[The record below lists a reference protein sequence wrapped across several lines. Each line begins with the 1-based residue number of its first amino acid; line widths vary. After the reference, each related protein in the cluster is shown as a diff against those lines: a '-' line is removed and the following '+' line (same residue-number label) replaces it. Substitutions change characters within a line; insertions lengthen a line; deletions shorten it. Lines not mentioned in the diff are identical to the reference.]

1 MPIFTPPL
9 GDAVDFA
16 IETFT
21 APLGDATNF
30 EIGAGPT
37 IDTQPQADVVLINGD
52 PARASAS
59 YTIAAT
65 TSGGTLVYDWELET
79 SVGGGVYANVADG
92 SGADWSG
99 ATTTN
104 LTATFTAK
112 TLTGRRVRCN
122 VSDDNG
128 TTTSSTA
135 LLTVYTGPVLSAS
148 SGVTNG
154 SGVNVIT
161 ITSDYPNTA
170 PGEYTVTTAT
180 SSGVSKSVSQVF
192 QP

>member
-1 MPIFTPPL
+1 MPIFTPPA

-16 IETFT
+16 LATFT
-21 APLGDATNF
+21 APTGDATNF
-30 EIGAGPT
+30 EIGEGPT
-37 IDTQPQADVVLINGD
+37 IDTQPVADTVLIAGD
-52 PARASAS
+52 PTRASAS
-59 YTIAAT
+59 FTIAAT

-79 SVGGGVYANVADG
+79 SVGGGVYANVANG
-92 SGADWSG
+92 SGATWAG

-128 TTTSSTA
+128 TSTSNA
-135 LLTVYTGPVLSAS
+135 VVLTVYNGPVLSSYA
-148 SGVTNG
+148 GVTNG

-180 SSGVSKSVSQVF
+180 SAGVVKSVSQVF